1 MDSESIDWISQF
13 GTGRKKKSGI
23 FGFIKA
29 AYLRR
34 SERKVRDINDLDAS
48 NSIRRYNKA
57 FGIDSDNPGAAVRRI
72 RLPVD
77 DSSLR
82 DVIDFTPSDSGNRPA
97 VETEYS
103 YTVTAPSAV
112 PTSSMAETMPADPFP
127 FEAVEEEEQEDPY
140 TEYIRE
146 KYGDTETAAEK
157 KEGYEFPDYETEMEE
172 AASEVIDVWDDISE
186 FPDAEPEMV
195 QTSIDDPTFDVPDAP
210 VSAEP
215 VISRQDFLEVQFDE
229 QPQEDVASEIAEAAA
244 EAEALRSYVD
254 SIPAD
259 AETEAS
265 APIQFIE
272 APEEYEALEA
282 PVEFPAL
289 EAPVETETVPA
300 IEATEEVPM
309 LAASEPVAAVCAPA
323 EVRYIAAPVEAPA
336 EEPVTEA
343 PVVEGT
349 VSEAAEDVIDE
360 DIEAYIYSMQDAEP
374 VAEQPVAAEETIP
387 VEDDMFYE
395 LMELQDAMDQTALP
409 EISAAEPV
417 IEAPVE
423 VPAEAEPAATIPV
436 IEEQAEEPVAEVPAE
451 DDMVFDLAGLIDSY
465 EPEVH
470 SETVQTPVAEAP
482 VENDMVF
489 DIAGLVDSY
498 EPEAPAEVPAEPE
511 TVEIPII
518 QLPVY
523 EQPAEAPAV
532 EEAPVAED
540 MSEEYDLFD
549 DFMEMQDAMDH
560 DAPAEV
566 QAEEPVTEIPVIEE
580 IPIIEVPA
588 EEPVTEAPVAEEA
601 PAIEEVPVA
610 EEPVTEVPVAEEIPA
625 AVPVWAPEV
634 PVVAEEPVFDEPA
647 VETPLPS
654 VDDMHIG
661 MPLMGLPS
669 SRISFRFGTMPL
681 PVRSSGIRFSFGTMR
696 E

>member
-1 MDSESIDWISQF
+1 MFLIPCVYVCSGCTVDSESIDWISQF

-23 FGFIKA
+23 FSFIKA

-103 YTVTAPSAV
+103 YAVTAPSAV
-112 PTSSMAETMPADPFP
+112 PTSSMADTMPTDPFP

-146 KYGDTETAAEK
+146 KYGGTETAAEK
-157 KEGYEFPDYETEMEE
+157 KESYEFPDYETEMEE
-172 AASEVIDVWDDISE
+172 ATSEVTDVWDDVSE

-289 EAPVETETVPA
+289 EAPVETETVPV

-323 EVRYIAAPVEAPA
+323 EVRYIAAPA

-343 PVVEGT
+343 PVAEGT

-395 LMELQDAMDQTALP
+395 LMELQDAMDQTVLP

-417 IEAPVE
+417 IEAPAE
-423 VPAEAEPAATIPV
+423 VPAEAEPVVIIPV

-451 DDMVFDLAGLIDSY
+451 DGMVFDLAGLIDSY

-470 SETVQTPVAEAP
+470 SGTVQMPVAEAP

-498 EPEAPAEVPAEPE
+498 EPEAPAEVTAEPE

-566 QAEEPVTEIPVIEE
+566 QAEEPVTEIP
-580 IPIIEVPA
+580 
-588 EEPVTEAPVAEEA
+588 
-601 PAIEEVPVA
+601 A

-625 AVPVWAPEV
+625 AEPVWVPEAPV
-634 PVVAEEPVFDEPA
+634 AAEEPVFEEPA

-669 SRISFRFGTMPL
+669 SRISFRFGVMPL

>member
-57 FGIDSDNPGAAVRRI
+57 FGIDSDNPGAAVRRT

-112 PTSSMAETMPADPFP
+112 PTSSMAETMPTDPFP
-127 FEAVEEEEQEDPY
+127 FDAGEEEEQEDPY

-157 KEGYEFPDYETEMEE
+157 KESYEFPDYETEMEE
-172 AASEVIDVWDDISE
+172 AASEVTDVWDDVSE

-254 SIPAD
+254 LIPAD

-323 EVRYIAAPVEAPA
+323 EVKFIAAPAEVPA
-336 EEPVTEA
+336 EEPATEA

-395 LMELQDAMDQTALP
+395 LMELQDAMDQTVLP

-423 VPAEAEPAATIPV
+423 VPAEAEP
-436 IEEQAEEPVAEVPAE
+436 VAEV
-451 DDMVFDLAGLIDSY
+451 
-465 EPEVH
+465 
-470 SETVQTPVAEAP
+470 T
-482 VENDMVF
+482 
-489 DIAGLVDSY
+489 
-498 EPEAPAEVPAEPE
+498 AEPE

-523 EQPAEAPAV
+523 EQPAEVPAV
-532 EEAPVAED
+532 EEAPVAEEIP
-540 MSEEYDLFD
+540 EEYDLFD

-580 IPIIEVPA
+580 IPITEVPA
-588 EEPVTEAPVAEEA
+588 EEPVTEAPVA
-601 PAIEEVPVA
+601 EEVPVA

-625 AVPVWAPEV
+625 AEPVWVPEAPV
-634 PVVAEEPVFDEPA
+634 AAEEPVFEEPA

>member
-1 MDSESIDWISQF
+1 MDSESIDWISQY

-157 KEGYEFPDYETEMEE
+157 KESYEFPDYDTEMEE
-172 AASEVIDVWDDISE
+172 AASEVTDVWDDISE

-244 EAEALRSYVD
+244 EAEALRTYVD

-259 AETEAS
+259 SETEAS

-289 EAPVETETVPA
+289 DAPVGTETVPA
-300 IEATEEVPM
+300 IEASEEVPM

-323 EVRYIAAPVEAPA
+323 EVKFIAAPAEVPA
-336 EEPVTEA
+336 EEPV
-343 PVVEGT
+343 VEET

-423 VPAEAEPAATIPV
+423 VPAEAEPVATIPV
-436 IEEQAEEPVAEVPAE
+436 IEEQAEEPVAEV
-451 DDMVFDLAGLIDSY
+451 
-465 EPEVH
+465 
-470 SETVQTPVAEAP
+470 T
-482 VENDMVF
+482 
-489 DIAGLVDSY
+489 
-498 EPEAPAEVPAEPE
+498 AEPE

-588 EEPVTEAPVAEEA
+588 EEPVTEAPVAEEV
-601 PAIEEVPVA
+601 PAIEEVSA

-634 PVVAEEPVFDEPA
+634 PVAAEEPVFDEPA